1 MKKLKSCYSIL
12 FVISFTI
19 LLTNSCKKE
28 ELNLAPCSVILYQ
41 PSNAATEL
49 TLNESISWHKVTDP
63 EGDVIS
69 YDVYLGTDTDPELVS
84 KKQNGTSFKTTLPLT
99 SDTTYYWKVAAKD
112 NKGGISESDV
122 WSFSTHNVPPSDFLL
137 LSPENGESEVSTLAI
152 VLTWQESVDYEGG
165 LITYDVYLRHE
176 DSFSF
181 AVISS
186 DQDSTSFY
194 FTSSLPNFTTYYWK
208 VVAKDPDENTTAST
222 IWSFTTS
229 LF

>member
-12 FVISFTI
+12 FVTLFTI

-49 TLNESISWHKVTDP
+49 TLNDSISWHKVTDP
-63 EGDVIS
+63 EGDLIS

-84 KKQNGTSFKTTLPLT
+84 QNQNGTSFKPTLPLT

-112 NKGGISESDV
+112 GKGGISESAV
-122 WSFSTHNVPPSDFLL
+122 WSFTTHNVPPSEFLL
-137 LSPENGESEVSTLAI
+137 LTPGNGEYSISTMG
-152 VLTWQESVDYEGG
+152 VMLTWQESIDYEGG
-165 LITYDVYLRHE
+165 LITYDVYWRHE
-176 DSFSF
+176 NSNSF
-181 AVISS
+181 AVISF

-194 FTSSLPNFTTYYWK
+194 KTTGLENWTTYYWK

-229 LF
+229 IM